1 MSSNRQVSNGTAPR
15 NALMRFIHHEAFS
28 AILLLAAAVLALI
41 ASNSPLAWLYDAF
54 LDTPLV
60 VKIGKLGLEKPLLLW
75 INDGLMAIFFLLV
88 GLELKREFLE
98 GQLSSRDQV
107 ILPALAAAGG
117 IAMPAVIYLLVAG
130 HDEVLV
136 RGWAIPTATDIA
148 FALGVFALVGSRAP
162 ASLKIFLL
170 TLAILDDLGAII
182 IIAAFYTENLTFGP
196 MLLASAAI
204 IVLVLMNRLGVVRIA
219 PYMLVGVVLW
229 VSVLK
234 SGVHATLA
242 GVVLALTI
250 PMRAPDGS
258 SPLKHLEHVL
268 HPYVAYFVM
277 PLFAFANAGVSLTGF
292 GLSGLMEPLP
302 LAILLGLFLGKQIGV
317 FTMVLIAVK
326 TGLARRPAGASW
338 LHIYGVAVLTGIG
351 FTMSLFIGMLS
362 FADPQHAAGVRYG
375 VIAGSLLSAVVGY
388 LVLRLAAPAES
399 GHKAASS

>member
-1 MSSNRQVSNGTAPR
+1 MGSNGTAPR
-15 NALMRFIHHEAFS
+15 SALMRFIHHEAFS

-41 ASNSPLAWLYDAF
+41 ASNSPLSRLYDAF

-60 VKIGKLGLEKPLLLW
+60 IKVGSFGLEKPLLLW

-117 IAMPAVIYLLVAG
+117 IAMPAAIYLLVAG

-204 IVLVLMNRLGVVRIA
+204 LALVLLNRFGVVRIA

-250 PMRAPDGS
+250 PMRAPDGA

-277 PLFAFANAGVSLTGF
+277 PLFAFANAGVSLAGF
-292 GLSGLMEPLP
+292 GLSGLLAPLP
-302 LAILLGLFLGKQIGV
+302 LAIMLGLFLGKQIGV
-317 FTMVLIAVK
+317 FAMTWLAVK
-326 TGLARRPAGASW
+326 TGLARRPAGAGW
-338 LHIYGVAVLTGIG
+338 LHIYGVAVITGIG

-375 VIAGSLLSAVVGY
+375 VLAGSLLSAVVGY
-388 LVLRLAAPAES
+388 LLLRLAPPAES
-399 GHKAASS
+399 GHKAAPS

>member
-1 MSSNRQVSNGTAPR
+1 MGSNGLPPR
-15 NALMRFIHHEAFS
+15 SALMRFIQHEAFS
-28 AILLLAAAVLALI
+28 AILLLTAALLALI

-60 VKIGKLGLEKPLLLW
+60 VRIGNLGLEKPLLLW

-117 IAMPAVIYLLVAG
+117 IAVPALVYLAIAG
-130 HDEVLV
+130 GDDTLV

-170 TLAILDDLGAII
+170 TLAILDDLGAIV

-196 MLLASAAI
+196 MSLASVAI
-204 IVLVLMNRLGVVRIA
+204 LVLIAMNRLGVTRIA
-219 PYMLVGVVLW
+219 PYMLVGVMLW

-258 SPLKHLEHVL
+258 SPLKHLEHLL

-277 PLFAFANAGVSLTGF
+277 PLFAFANAGVSLSGF
-292 GLSGLMEPLP
+292 TPASLLAPLP
-302 LAILLGLFLGKQIGV
+302 LAVMLGLFLGKQAGV
-317 FTMVLIAVK
+317 FLMVWLAVR
-326 TGLARRPAGASW
+326 TGLARRPEGAGW
-338 LHIYGVAVLTGIG
+338 LQIYGVAVLTGIG

-362 FADPQHAAGVRYG
+362 FADPQHAAGVRFG
-375 VIAGSLLSAVVGY
+375 VIAGSILSAVVGF
-388 LVLRLAAPAES
+388 LVLRLAGRGES
-399 GHKAASS
+399 RHKAAPS